1 MHPHSLK
8 TLKTNSKPQRRSLVT
23 RTHSPK
29 TSSPSLTV
37 SSWNNAAPTPM
48 QLGTP
53 KTASSPPALNT
64 AHASTAT
71 TPGTMSST
79 TPVTA
84 AAALNMRAKL
94 LPPTLAGVSEAAA
107 RLREGKL
114 LAFPTETVYGLGAN
128 ALMESSV
135 LEIFKVKG
143 RPLTDP
149 LIIHVP
155 TAAAAL
161 ECLSFPNPVDPSCP
175 SEGRAMFDRLSEV
188 FWPGAL
194 TIVALAKP
202 HIPLKVSAGTGF
214 VGLRCPSHPLALR
227 VLEAAG
233 VPVAAPSAN
242 RFGHVSPTRASHV
255 LNDLGD
261 SDIAIMNG
269 EDKREIF
276 AVPACEF
283 GIESTVVKINE
294 SGRELVVLRR
304 GAITKTQLEEAVAKK
319 SGKMRGAKE
328 EAVFEA
334 IRSWTV
340 TIVNTHDEMKRAE
353 TKELDSNSSR
363 KRRKV
368 DPAAAQD
375 PPASTAAGHVAPGQ
389 LLTHYAP
396 DGMECYL
403 VRPSGLNL
411 DADSLDDVNTN
422 QRLDSVTALQTGA
435 VVIDFAGELAK
446 KGLDEDHPSGLVLDY
461 KDLSPRGDPKEAA
474 KNLFAY
480 LRWSE
485 QYQGR
490 VGRVLL
496 ADIATI
502 CRTNDFVGGVAD
514 RMFRSA
520 SGKVI
525 LLTD

>member
-1 MHPHSLK
+1 
-8 TLKTNSKPQRRSLVT
+8 
-23 RTHSPK
+23 
-29 TSSPSLTV
+29 
-37 SSWNNAAPTPM
+37 M

-53 KTASSPPALNT
+53 PALNT
-64 AHASTAT
+64 HHSTAT

-135 LEIFKVKG
+135 MEIFKVKG

-155 TAAAAL
+155 SAAAAL
-161 ECLSFPNPVDPSCP
+161 DCLSFPNPDPSAI

-194 TIVALAKP
+194 TIIALAKS

-214 VGLRCPSHPLALR
+214 VGLRCPSHPLAIR

-255 LNDLGD
+255 LNDLGN

-294 SGRELVVLRR
+294 SGRELIVLRR
-304 GAITKTQLEEAVAKK
+304 GAITKGELEEAVKKK
-319 SGKMRGAKE
+319 SGKTRAAKE
-328 EAVFEA
+328 ETVFDA
-334 IRSWTV
+334 IRNWTV
-340 TIVNTHDEMKRAE
+340 TIINTHDSMQQTE
-353 TKELDSNSSR
+353 TNINNNNNNDSSTSR
-363 KRRKV
+363 KRRKFEPR
-368 DPAAAQD
+368 PAHD
-375 PPASTAAGHVAPGQ
+375 PPSTSANGAGHVAPGQ

-403 VRPSGLNL
+403 VRPSNL
-411 DADSLDDVNTN
+411 ASDSLDSVNSN
-422 QRLDSVTALQTGA
+422 QRLDTIGALQTGA

-446 KGLDEDHPSGLVLDY
+446 RGLDEDHPSGLVLDY

-485 QYQGR
+485 EYQGR

-502 CRTNDFVGGVAD
+502 CPTTESDFVAGVAD

-525 LLTD
+525 ILEEVGAIND